1 MKGEEYLEFTA
12 EELIKS
18 IRKCPVKYLGELPEQ
33 LKKWAEHQTG
43 KKENNPTE
51 SKIDYEK
58 LRMEIASGVI
68 IKTADARVTAEL
80 AADYA
85 LEVAD
90 QLIKKLKD
98 E

>member
-18 IRKCPVKYLGELPEQ
+18 IRKCPIKYLGELPEQ
-33 LKKWAEHQTG
+33 LKRWTEHQTG
-43 KKENNPTE
+43 KKENNPVG

-58 LRMEIASGVI
+58 LRMEIASGVL

-80 AADYA
+80 AVDYA
-85 LEVAD
+85 LDVAD
-90 QLIKKLKD
+90 ELIKKLKH